1 MEEVAMMIDNRK
13 VSDNHQKGIERKK
26 QHSGNMEKGHGG
38 KMGTTKGSESNFKRS
53 NNATT
58 PRRA

>member
-1 MEEVAMMIDNRK
+1 MMIDNRK

-26 QHSGNMEKGHGG
+26 QRSDDMEKGHGG
-38 KMGTTKGSESNFKRS
+38 KMGTTKGSESNFKRP